1 MIDIIHS
8 TVASVHK
15 LAQRAVTRV
24 RALFGAILRFPG
36 D

>member
-1 MIDIIHS
+1 MIDTIHS

-15 LAQRAVTRV
+15 LVQRAVEHV
-24 RALFGAILRFPG
+24 RALYGAILRFPG